1 MNLTLSID
9 AELLK
14 EARKAALED
23 DTTVNA
29 LVREYLQGLVE
40 GKRRKDEAF
49 LDEWRRLMDGNPVDT
64 GAHSWTRD
72 ELHER

>member
-9 AELLK
+9 DTLLK
-14 EARKAALED
+14 EARKAAIEK

-29 LVREYLQGLVE
+29 MVRAYLSELVE
-40 GKRRKDEAF
+40 KHRNDKTAF
-49 LDEWRRLMDGNPVDT
+49 LDEWQRLMDEHPIDT
-64 GAHSWTRD
+64 SKLSESRD